1 MSPVP
6 HWKALGVGKHE
17 PRKLSCGSAFKI
29 CQGILKSVN
38 LVQKQG
44 SVKAHLLGTLNL
56 KSNIFQILGCQ
67 MNESSSV

>member
-38 LVQKQG
+38 LVQKG
-44 SVKAHLLGTLNL
+44 SSVKTQSLSTVNL
-56 KSNIFQILGCQ
+56 KSDILQVLGCQ